1 MLSLISSLQWLRR
14 LWTGLRGRKGR
25 IPCLRVED
33 LPENLDSNIF
43 YIVFDSG
50 RPWHASMSCP
60 CGCGEAIHLNLLPDE
75 RPRWQIQEHLD
86 GTASAT
92 PSIWRTQGCRS
103 HFWLQRGRIM
113 WAGSDRSD

>member
-33 LPENLDSNIF
+33 LPENLDSHIF

-75 RPRWQIQEHLD
+75 RPRWQIQEHFD

-113 WAGSDRSD
+113 WAVSDRSD